1 MSNITPTTAGTGAAA
16 LAATTS
22 NAAAIK
28 TGLDYNAFLQLLIA
42 QLKNQDPLSPM
53 DPTEQ
58 MSQLASFSNVEQTIK
73 LNSKLDAIMT
83 VSSLTQADSL
93 IGRTI
98 TSGDGATSGVVKA
111 VEVKDSAVVAVL
123 ENGTKLTLGSGMSI
137 Q

>member
-1 MSNITPTTAGTGAAA
+1 MTTVSQTAGVGAAA
-16 LAATTS
+16 LNATAS
-22 NAAAIK
+22 QNAGLK

-83 VSSLTQADSL
+83 VSSLTQADSM
-93 IGRTI
+93 IGRTL
-98 TSGDGATSGVVKA
+98 TSPDGATSGVVKA
-111 VEVKDSAVVAVL
+111 VQVRDTAVIAVL
-123 ENGTKLTLGSGMSI
+123 ENGKELALGSGMKI
-137 Q
+137 E